1 MLMFVAVEVTVRCM
15 AINPRFFFFKYA
27 LQVVLLHIIVAYNL
41 VPKIGI
47 MTDPKKNCA
56 SSMKGGWWYNSCQ
69 HSHLNGN
76 ALESHSES
84 VERSEM
90 KVRPKDS

>member
-15 AINPRFFFFKYA
+15 AINPRFFFLIGSA
-27 LQVVLLHIIVAYNL
+27 GCSPAHHRGLQFSTKDRDNDRS
-41 VPKIGI
+41 KN
-47 MTDPKKNCA
+47 NCA